1 MTTYD
6 QELSDYVTRTF
17 AVEDEALARIRR
29 QIPERG
35 LPTSMIS
42 PEEGAFLHFLVVAIG
57 ARKVVEVGT
66 LGGYSGTW
74 IARGLPPEGELI
86 TIELDERHAQVAA
99 ENFRVTGVEGKVDLQ
114 VGDAEG
120 LLPKLESRGP
130 FDLVF
135 IDANKKGYP
144 RYLDWSLKNVKLGGV
159 VAAHNAFAFG
169 GKVIDEDS
177 GDEAVR
183 IMRQFNQRLADL
195 PNTVATIFPAG
206 DGIALAV
213 LTGAV

>member
-1 MTTYD
+1 MPTYD
-6 QELSDYVTRTF
+6 QALADYVARTF
-17 AVEDEALARIRR
+17 AIEDEALARIRR
-29 QIPERG
+29 EIPAWG

-57 ARKVVEVGT
+57 ASKVVEVGT

-74 IARGLPPEGELI
+74 IARGLPAEGQLI
-86 TIELDERHAQVAA
+86 TIELEEKHAQVAA
-99 ENFRVTGVEGKVDLQ
+99 EHFKLAGVEAKVDLQ
-114 VGDAEG
+114 VGDAEKV
-120 LLPKLESRGP
+120 LPALEARGP

-135 IDANKKGYP
+135 IDANKEGYP
-144 RYLDWSLKNVKLGGV
+144 RYLDWSLRNLRIGGV

-169 GKVIDEDS
+169 GKVIDEKTGEES
-177 GDEAVR
+177 VR
-183 IMRQFNQRLADL
+183 IIRQFNQRLAEL

-213 LTGAV
+213 LTDAA